1 MSAVPEI
8 RVRPMTPAEYAEWQE
23 RSLAE
28 YAVEVAE
35 ARGIPVADARRIA
48 DESHAKY
55 LPEGRSTAGVHI
67 VIGEDAAGARVGI
80 LWVGPNPNGVGPA
93 WVYDIEV
100 AEGRRGEGW
109 GRALMLE
116 AERLAREDG
125 HAEIGL
131 NVFGSNAVA
140 RRLYESLGYQT
151 SSIQMRKPLHAD
163 D

>member
-1 MSAVPEI
+1 VSDAPEV
-8 RVRPMTPAEYAEWQE
+8 RVRPMTPEEFAAWQE
-23 RSLAE
+23 HSFAE

-35 ARGIPVADARRIA
+35 ARGIPLEDARRIA
-48 DESHAKY
+48 AESHTRY
-55 LPEGRSTAGVHI
+55 LPDGQATAGVHI
-67 VIGEDAAGARVGI
+67 VVGEDAAGERVGI

-100 AEGRRGEGW
+100 EEGRRGEGW
-109 GRALMLE
+109 GRALMLQ

-140 RRLYESLGYQT
+140 RRLYESLGYAT
-151 SSIQMRKPLHAD
+151 SSIQMRKPL
-163 D
+163 